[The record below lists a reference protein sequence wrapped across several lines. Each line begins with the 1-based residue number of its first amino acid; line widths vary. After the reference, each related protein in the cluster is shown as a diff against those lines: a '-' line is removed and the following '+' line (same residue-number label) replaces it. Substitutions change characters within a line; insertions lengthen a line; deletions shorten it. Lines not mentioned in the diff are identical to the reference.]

1 MERRRKA
8 VPEKICNPSFS
19 RVKQSKV
26 ESKKLKVK
34 KVKNKK
40 KLLTSNFK
48 LYTFNCTSG
57 LTLVETLI
65 AVTITATMA
74 VVIASTLLS
83 GQSYYGHEK
92 NRIRNE
98 AQAME
103 AITLMEKTIRTANNF
118 IIYDNKTD
126 MNPVTSGG
134 TCIELLDIK
143 GTATVPG
150 DDETIYFWLD
160 GDTCYYES
168 HYPSGV
174 PYGTRTKQLA
184 KHFNSLA
191 FSEDAMRV
199 IIDFQIEVPRGVID
213 YFTSAMLRN

>member
-1 MERRRKA
+1 
-8 VPEKICNPSFS
+8 
-19 RVKQSKV
+19 V

-118 IIYDNKTD
+118 TIYDNKTD
-126 MNPVTSGG
+126 QNPVTLGG
-134 TCIELLDIK
+134 TYIELLDIK
-143 GTATVPG
+143 GTASDTS
-150 DDETIYFWLD
+150 DDETIEFWLN
-160 GDTCYYES
+160 GNTCYYNS
-168 HYPSGV
+168 VYPSV
-174 PYGTRTKQLA
+174 YGTKTKELG

>member
-1 MERRRKA
+1 
-8 VPEKICNPSFS
+8 
-19 RVKQSKV
+19 V

-118 IIYDNKTD
+118 TIYDNKTD
-126 MNPVTSGG
+126 PNPVTLGG
-134 TCIELLDIK
+134 TYIELLDIK
-143 GTATVPG
+143 GTASDTS
-150 DDETIYFWLD
+150 DDETIEFWLN
-160 GDTCYYES
+160 GNTCYYNS
-168 HYPSGV
+168 VYPSV
-174 PYGTRTKQLA
+174 YGTKTKELG

-213 YFTSAMLRN
+213 YSTSAMLRN

>member
-65 AVTITATMA
+65 AVTITATMS

-118 IIYDNKTD
+118 TIYDNKTD
-126 MNPVTSGG
+126 QNPVTLGG
-134 TCIELLDIK
+134 TYIELLDIK
-143 GTATVPG
+143 GTASDTS
-150 DDETIYFWLD
+150 DDETIEFWLN
-160 GDTCYYES
+160 GNTCYYNS
-168 HYPSGV
+168 VYPSV
-174 PYGTRTKQLA
+174 YGTKTKELG

>member
-1 MERRRKA
+1 M
-8 VPEKICNPSFS
+8 
-19 RVKQSKV
+19 

-118 IIYDNKTD
+118 TIYDNKTD
-126 MNPVTSGG
+126 QNPVTLGG
-134 TCIELLDIK
+134 TYIELLDIK
-143 GTATVPG
+143 GTASDTS
-150 DDETIYFWLD
+150 DDETIEFWLN
-160 GDTCYYES
+160 GNTCYYNS
-168 HYPSGV
+168 VYPSV
-174 PYGTRTKQLA
+174 YGTKTKELG

-213 YFTSAMLRN
+213 YSTSAMLRN

>member
-1 MERRRKA
+1 M
-8 VPEKICNPSFS
+8 
-19 RVKQSKV
+19 
-26 ESKKLKVK
+26 K

-118 IIYDNKTD
+118 TIYDNKTD
-126 MNPVTSGG
+126 QNPVTLGG
-134 TCIELLDIK
+134 TYIELLDIK
-143 GTATVPG
+143 GTASDTS
-150 DDETIYFWLD
+150 DDETIEFWLN
-160 GDTCYYES
+160 GNTCYYNS
-168 HYPSGV
+168 VYPSV
-174 PYGTRTKQLA
+174 YGTKTKELG

-213 YFTSAMLRN
+213 YSTSAMLRN

>member
-118 IIYDNKTD
+118 TIYDNKTD
-126 MNPVTSGG
+126 QNPVTLGG
-134 TCIELLDIK
+134 TYIELLDIK

-174 PYGTRTKQLA
+174 PYGTKTKELG

-213 YFTSAMLRN
+213 YSTSAMLRN